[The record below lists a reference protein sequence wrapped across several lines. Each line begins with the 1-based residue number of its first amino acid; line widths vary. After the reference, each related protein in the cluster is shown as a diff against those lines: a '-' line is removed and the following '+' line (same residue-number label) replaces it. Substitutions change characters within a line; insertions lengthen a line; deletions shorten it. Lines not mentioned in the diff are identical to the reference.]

1 MVGLPQRLLP
11 RTTFVPAG
19 ESRLFVRDLGSGH
32 PVIVLHGGPD
42 FDHSYLVPELDGLAE
57 QNRLVFYDQRGRGR
71 SWSGER
77 PDSVTIDSE
86 VEDLDRV
93 RAWTGSTTVALL
105 GHSWGGLLAMEYAIR
120 HPERVSHLILMNT
133 APASHRDMLAL
144 RREWTSRRGPEQSER
159 MTELASDPAYLAGDI
174 AADAAYYR
182 IHFGSTI
189 RRRDQLDEIV
199 RRLRLGFTPEGIVA
213 ARAIEEALYA
223 QTWSA
228 DDYDLIPAL
237 RALRIPTLVIRGE
250 DEFIPIEGVRRIA
263 DAITGSRSVEIA
275 GGGHFTY
282 LEQPELVCSTIADFL
297 GSP

>member
-1 MVGLPQRLLP
+1 M
-11 RTTFVPAG
+11 TFVPVG

-42 FDHSYLVPELDGLAE
+42 FDHAYLVPELDGLGE
-57 QNRLVFYDQRGRGR
+57 QYRLVCYDQRGRGR
-71 SWSGER
+71 SWSGEG
-77 PDSVTIDSE
+77 PESVTIDSE

-93 RAWTGSTTVALL
+93 RARTGSTTVALL

-120 HPERVSHLILMNT
+120 HPARVSHLILMNT

-159 MTELASDPAYLAGDI
+159 ITELASDPAYLSGDI
-174 AADAAYYR
+174 EADAAYYR

-189 RRRDQLDEIV
+189 RRRDQLDEVV

-213 ARAIEEALYA
+213 ARAIEGALYA

-228 DDYDLIPAL
+228 EDYDLIPEL
-237 RALRIPTLVIRGE
+237 RTLRIPTLVIRGE

-263 DAITGSRSVEIA
+263 DAIAGSRFVEIS
-275 GGGHFTY
+275 GSGHFAY
-282 LEQPELVCSTIADFL
+282 LEQPTLVCSTIADFL